1 MKFLDEKVE
10 LIDYSLHEY
19 IPDSNSYQYLI
30 FDAMKYSI
38 FAGGKRLRSILMMG
52 AYEAVGGNRIKDI
65 MPFACAIEMIHT
77 YSLIHDDLPAMDNDE
92 YRRGKPTNHKV
103 YGEAIAILAGDGL
116 LNLAFETMIK
126 SSLESITKNKHI
138 LGLKAMQIIANSAG
152 IYGMIGGQ
160 VVDFQSEQKQID
172 KDTLNYIHEN
182 KTAAMIQAPLKAGAV
197 LGNSSNEQIELLDK
211 AGYKLGMA
219 FQIQDDILDVI
230 GDEKELGKSLNSDL
244 KNKKSTFVSLY
255 GLEQA
260 KVYKQQYSDE
270 AKEIFRQLTDKN
282 NFLVKLTE
290 YLVDRSK

>member
-1 MKFLDEKVE
+1 MDILDNKVNIIE
-10 LIDYSLHEY
+10 HYLHEY
-19 IPDSNSYQYLI
+19 ISDTNSYRNLI
-30 FDAMKYSI
+30 FNAMKYSI
-38 FAGGKRLRSILMMG
+38 FAGGKRLRPILMMG
-52 AYEAVGGNRIKDI
+52 AYEAVGGNNIKDI
-65 MPFACAIEMIHT
+65 MPFACAVEMIHT
-77 YSLIHDDLPAMDNDE
+77 YSLIHDDLPAMDNDD
-92 YRRGKPTNHKV
+92 YRRGKLTNHKV

-126 SSLESITKNKHI
+126 SALENNKT
-138 LGLKAMQIIANSAG
+138 LGLEAMQIISKSAG

-160 VVDFQSEQKQID
+160 AVDFEFEQKQID

-197 LGNSSNEQIELLDK
+197 LADASNEQIKLLDK

-219 FQIQDDILDVI
+219 FQIQDDILDII
-230 GDEKELGKSLNSDL
+230 GNEKELGKAVNSDL

-260 KVYKQQYSDE
+260 KLYEKQYSDE
-270 AKEIFRQLTDKN
+270 AKEIFKQFTEKGD
-282 NFLVKLTE
+282 FLVELTE

>member
-1 MKFLDEKVE
+1 MDILDNKVNIIE
-10 LIDYSLHEY
+10 HYLHEY
-19 IPDSNSYQYLI
+19 ISDTNSYRNLI
-30 FDAMKYSI
+30 FNAMKYSI
-38 FAGGKRLRSILMMG
+38 FAGGKRLRPILMMG
-52 AYEAVGGNRIKDI
+52 AYEAVGGNNIKDI
-65 MPFACAIEMIHT
+65 MPFACAVEMIHT
-77 YSLIHDDLPAMDNDE
+77 YSLIHDDLPAMDNDD
-92 YRRGKPTNHKV
+92 YRRGKLTNHKV

-126 SSLESITKNKHI
+126 SALENNKT
-138 LGLKAMQIIANSAG
+138 LGLEAMQIISKCAG

-160 VVDFQSEQKQID
+160 AVDFEFEQKQID

-197 LGNSSNEQIELLDK
+197 LADASNEQIKLLDK

-219 FQIQDDILDVI
+219 FQIQDDILDII
-230 GDEKELGKSLNSDL
+230 GNEKELGKAVNSDL

-260 KVYKQQYSDE
+260 KLYEKQYSDE
-270 AKEIFRQLTDKN
+270 AKEIFKQFTEKGD
-282 NFLVKLTE
+282 FLVELTE

>member
-1 MKFLDEKVE
+1 MDILDNKVNIIE
-10 LIDYSLHEY
+10 HYLHEY
-19 IPDSNSYQYLI
+19 ISDTNSYRNLI
-30 FDAMKYSI
+30 FNAMKYSI
-38 FAGGKRLRSILMMG
+38 FAGGKRLRPILMIG
-52 AYEAVGGNRIKDI
+52 AYEAVGGNNIKDI
-65 MPFACAIEMIHT
+65 MPFACAVEMIHT
-77 YSLIHDDLPAMDNDE
+77 YSLIHDDLPAMDNDD
-92 YRRGKPTNHKV
+92 YRRGKLTNHKV

-126 SSLESITKNKHI
+126 SALDNNKT
-138 LGLKAMQIIANSAG
+138 LGLEAMQIISKSAG

-160 VVDFQSEQKQID
+160 AVDFEFEQKQID

-197 LGNSSNEQIELLDK
+197 LADASNEQIKLLDK

-219 FQIQDDILDVI
+219 FQIQDDILDII
-230 GDEKELGKSLNSDL
+230 GNEKELGKAVNSDL

-260 KVYKQQYSDE
+260 KLYEKQYSDE
-270 AKEIFRQLTDKN
+270 AKEIFKQFTEKGD
-282 NFLVKLTE
+282 FLVELTE

>member
-1 MKFLDEKVE
+1 MDILDNKVNIIE
-10 LIDYSLHEY
+10 HYLHEY
-19 IPDSNSYQYLI
+19 ISDTNSYRNLI
-30 FDAMKYSI
+30 FNAMKYSI
-38 FAGGKRLRSILMMG
+38 FAGGKRLRPILMIG
-52 AYEAVGGNRIKDI
+52 AYEAVGGNNIKDI
-65 MPFACAIEMIHT
+65 MPFACAVEMIHT
-77 YSLIHDDLPAMDNDE
+77 YSLIHDDLPAMDNDN
-92 YRRGKPTNHKV
+92 YRRGKLTNHKV

-126 SSLESITKNKHI
+126 SALDNNKT
-138 LGLKAMQIIANSAG
+138 LGLEAMQIISKSAG

-160 VVDFQSEQKQID
+160 AVDFEFEQKQID

-197 LGNSSNEQIELLDK
+197 LADASNEQIKLLDK

-219 FQIQDDILDVI
+219 FQIQDDILDII
-230 GDEKELGKSLNSDL
+230 GNEKELGKAVNSDL

-260 KVYKQQYSDE
+260 KLYEKQYSDE
-270 AKEIFRQLTDKN
+270 AKEIFKQFTEKGD
-282 NFLVKLTE
+282 FLVELTE

>member
-1 MKFLDEKVE
+1 MDILDNKVNIIE
-10 LIDYSLHEY
+10 HYLHEY
-19 IPDSNSYQYLI
+19 ISDTNSYRNLI
-30 FDAMKYSI
+30 FNAMKYSI
-38 FAGGKRLRSILMMG
+38 FAGGKRLRPILMMG
-52 AYEAVGGNRIKDI
+52 AYEAVGGNNIKDI
-65 MPFACAIEMIHT
+65 MPFACAVEMIHT
-77 YSLIHDDLPAMDNDE
+77 YSLIHDDLPAMDNDD
-92 YRRGKPTNHKV
+92 YRRGKLTNHKV

-126 SSLESITKNKHI
+126 SALDNNKT
-138 LGLKAMQIIANSAG
+138 LGLEAMQIISKSAG

-160 VVDFQSEQKQID
+160 AVDFEFEQKQID

-197 LGNSSNEQIELLDK
+197 LADASNEQIKLLDK

-219 FQIQDDILDVI
+219 FQIQDDILDII
-230 GDEKELGKSLNSDL
+230 GNEKELGKAVNSDL

-260 KVYKQQYSDE
+260 KLYEKQYSDE
-270 AKEIFRQLTDKN
+270 AKEIFKQFTEKGD
-282 NFLVKLTE
+282 FLVELTE